1 MIGFMDFAPRVV
13 RPGALF
19 RPAQYEAL
27 QQAVAAA
34 NQWVRQYGVTVLN
47 VETVVLPNI
56 FDRGEQGSTDP
67 HLVTSG
73 EMMSDWFQV
82 VRVWYE
88 AADGGQAIP
97 PPLPQGA
104 PPVT

>member
-1 MIGFMDFAPRVV
+1 VIGFIDFAPRIV

-19 RPAQYEAL
+19 RLAEYEAL

-34 NQWVRQYGVTVLN
+34 NQWVRQYGVSVLN

-56 FDRGEQGSTDP
+56 YRRGEEGSADP

-73 EMMSDWFQV
+73 EMMSEWLQV

-88 AADGGQAIP
+88 ASDGGPAMP
-97 PPLPQGA
+97 PPLPQAA

>member
-1 MIGFMDFAPRVV
+1 MIGFMDFAPRMV

-19 RPAQYEAL
+19 RLAEYEAL

-34 NQWVRQYGVTVLN
+34 NQWVRHYGVSVLN

-56 FDRGEQGSTDP
+56 YRSGEQGSADP

-73 EMMSDWFQV
+73 EMRSEWFQV

-88 AADGGQAIP
+88 APDAGRPIP
-97 PPLPQGA
+97 PPVPQSTPDA
-104 PPVT
+104 T

>member
-1 MIGFMDFAPRVV
+1 VIGFIDFAPRLV

-19 RPAQYEAL
+19 RLAEYEAL

-34 NQWVRQYGVTVLN
+34 NGWVRQYGVRVLN

-56 FDRGEQGSTDP
+56 YRRGEEGSTDP

-73 EMMSDWFQV
+73 EMMSEWFQV

-88 AADGGQAIP
+88 ALDDAAAIP
-97 PPLPQGA
+97 PPLPRPA
-104 PPVT
+104 PCGT